1 MTIRISYE
9 LTPTSPLYSGT
20 PSLVTKLHR
29 SLENGD
35 ASNHSVAS
43 LSCHAG
49 THIDTPLHFC
59 RSGAS
64 VQEILSYGMTFCPV
78 YCLDLPR
85 EVDQQITVE
94 DLRAIDHVRY
104 RDAQAILVRTGFW
117 RMRDIAREDYKERN
131 PVVDPKAA
139 TFLRS
144 RHPALRLVGIDTI
157 SIANAGQ
164 KDAGRA
170 CHREFLCNDPP
181 ILILEDADLSGEWLI
196 RNSFELILYP
206 MIIGKIEATPVV
218 ALAEPIPTRGEKR

>member
-1 MTIRISYE
+1 
-9 LTPTSPLYSGT
+9 
-20 PSLVTKLHR
+20 
-29 SLENGD
+29 
-35 ASNHSVAS
+35 
-43 LSCHAG
+43 
-49 THIDTPLHFC
+49 
-59 RSGAS
+59 
-64 VQEILSYGMTFCPV
+64 MTFCPV
-78 YCLDLPR
+78 YCWDLPR

-104 RDAQAILVRTGFW
+104 GDAQAILVRTGFW
-117 RMRDIAREDYKERN
+117 RMRDIAREDYTERN

-181 ILILEDADLSGEWLI
+181 ILILEDADLSDEWLI

-218 ALAEPIPTRGEKR
+218 ALAEPILAKGEHR